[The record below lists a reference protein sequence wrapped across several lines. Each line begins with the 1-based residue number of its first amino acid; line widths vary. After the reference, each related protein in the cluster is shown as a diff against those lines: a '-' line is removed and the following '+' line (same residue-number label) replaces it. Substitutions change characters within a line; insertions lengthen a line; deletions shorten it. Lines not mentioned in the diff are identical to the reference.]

1 MRRIDDPFDAFQS
14 QNPEDP
20 TNPALE
26 IVLRAVAAC
35 HPLLGLGEALR
46 EHFSTEA
53 KLRRLQELLE
63 VCITEVRR
71 QGKQVEDIQEK
82 LKSPG
87 FKETFIVAATETLQS
102 ANSKKIERFALVLGY
117 QLAAPE
123 EESTWEEASA
133 FIRDL
138 AELGEADI
146 AALQILDSV
155 QGDLVGASQT
165 IFDPNPFTERVQAL
179 LQEVDRRGIGRDEFY
194 SLCGRLSGFGL
205 ALEVMRNIAR
215 MAPSEHCFRLTR
227 RGKRLINM
235 LRNTRT

>member
-1 MRRIDDPFDAFQS
+1 M
-14 QNPEDP
+14 
-20 TNPALE
+20 
-26 IVLRAVAAC
+26 
-35 HPLLGLGEALR
+35 
-46 EHFSTEA
+46 
-53 KLRRLQELLE
+53 
-63 VCITEVRR
+63 
-71 QGKQVEDIQEK
+71 EDIQQE

-87 FKETFIVAATETLQS
+87 FRETFIVAVTETLQS
-102 ANSKKIERFALVLGY
+102 ANSKKVERFALVLGY

-123 EESTWEEASA
+123 EERAWEEASA

-138 AELGEADI
+138 AELGDASI

-165 IFDPNPFTERVQAL
+165 IFDPNPFTERAQAL

-194 SLCGRLSGFGL
+194 ALCGRLSGFGL
-205 ALEVMRNIAR
+205 ALEVMRNISR

-227 RGKRLINM
+227 RGKRLISM